1 MTRLR
6 EAPEW
11 NVESWLNSDND
22 LSLAQLRG
30 QVIVAYVFQMLCRG
44 CVEQS
49 IPQAKR
55 VHDLFNGQGV
65 QVLGLHSVFEN
76 HAAMGRGA
84 LEAFIREHGVTF
96 PVAIDMPAEQG
107 NVPLTMQRY
116 QMQGTPTLVLI
127 DRQGRLRRQYL
138 GHLEDLRL
146 GAEVMALLH
155 DRLETSSTTPCH
167 LD

>member
-1 MTRLR
+1 MPLLR

-11 NVESWLNSDND
+11 HVAEWLNTNDD

-30 QVIVAYVFQMLCRG
+30 QVIVAYAFQMLCRG

-55 VHDLFNGQGV
+55 VYDLFSRQGV

-76 HAAMGRGA
+76 HAAMGRAA
-84 LEAFIREHGVTF
+84 LEAFIREHDVAF

-116 QMQGTPTLVLI
+116 QMQGTPTLILI
-127 DRQGRLRRQYL
+127 DQHGRLRRKSF
-138 GHLEDLRL
+138 GHLDAIQL
-146 GAEVMALLH
+146 GAEVISLLQQ
-155 DRLETSSTTPCH
+155 SA
-167 LD
+167 